1 MELQNTEITF
11 SEKSLE
17 KEQKVEL
24 IAVPVSGAVI
34 EEAPPQDHRI
44 NGTHL
49 ISQPVVHFQKIPLDL
64 VDLMV
69 KEIENEPVLEFSN
82 AQTGTAINPNSDI
95 QIRNSKVNWWY
106 EDHWVSSIIS
116 HYINIA
122 NRSSWEYDL
131 TFLNGL
137 QVTNY
142 DAGGHYVWHSDYGTS
157 NDARY
162 TRKLSAS
169 LLVTDPSEYE
179 GGELEFVD
187 YHNNML
193 RAPKEKGTL
202 IVFDS
207 RVPHRVTPVLRGRR
221 TSIVAWM
228 LGPKLR

>member
-1 MELQNTEITF
+1 MEQENKEVNLQ
-11 SEKSLE
+11 SEL
-17 KEQKVEL
+17 V
-24 IAVPVSGAVI
+24 AVPISGSNQ
-34 EEAPPQDHRI
+34 EQHYYENHRI

-49 ISQPVVHFQKIPLDL
+49 ISQPVVHFQTIPPEL

-69 KEIENEPVLEFSN
+69 KQIENEPIIEFSN
-82 AQTGTAINPNSDI
+82 AQTGGDYKPSLDTN
-95 QIRNSKVNWWY
+95 IRDSKITWWY
-106 EDHWVSSIIS
+106 EDNWASSIIS

-122 NRSSWEYDL
+122 NRSNWEYEL

-137 QVTNY
+137 QITHY
-142 DAGGHYVWHSDYGTS
+142 DLNGHYMWHCDYGTS
-157 NDARY
+157 NDSRY

-169 LLVTDPSEYE
+169 LLLTDPSEYE

-202 IVFDS
+202 IIFDS
-207 RVPHRVTPVLRGRR
+207 RVPHRVTPVLKGKRS
-221 TSIVAWM
+221 SIVAWM